1 MSLCWGNTLAEQRIT
16 AATEAEREVM
26 QANDQRDQEHSLA
39 DWTLYDYIIA
49 IAIGAVGWF
58 AIIGLVALIRA

>member
-16 AATEAEREVM
+16 AATEQERALM
-26 QANDQRDQEHSLA
+26 QENDRRDSEHSLA

-49 IAIGAVGWF
+49 IAIGVIGWLTVFAVVSLF
-58 AIIGLVALIRA
+58 R